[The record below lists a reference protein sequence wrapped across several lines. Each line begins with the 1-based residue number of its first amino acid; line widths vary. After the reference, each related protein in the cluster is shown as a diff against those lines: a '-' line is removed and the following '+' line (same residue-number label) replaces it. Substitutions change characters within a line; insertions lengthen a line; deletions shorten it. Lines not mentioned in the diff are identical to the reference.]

1 MVVDPRK
8 RACEARPSP
17 WYVHPFKAHE
27 RGAIGLLVHYSRKLC
42 DADRAAIFA
51 DVLFKLYGDY
61 FRHGPRREGKKT
73 VWYCPAIDQKGN
85 EIDGMPDANNAVEWV
100 EVDAIDSMLYY
111 LSSAD
116 MFRLCSDFTRELELN
131 TAGMTAEES
140 RDELHRASNV
150 LTAYHDFQMDD
161 ALIDAI
167 YAHLEK
173 RDARWFRGAPSLPET
188 PPTRGR
194 DARRA
199 ASCGEEKENED
210 ADAKWRRRLV
220 HARRAAKEEVT
231 PSPRE
236 ALALRRANSTRL

>member
-17 WYVHPFKAHE
+17 WYVHPFEAHE

-100 EVDAIDSMLYY
+100 EVCLLYTSDA
-111 LSSAD
+111 AD
-116 MFRLCSDFTRELELN
+116 E
-131 TAGMTAEES
+131 
-140 RDELHRASNV
+140 
-150 LTAYHDFQMDD
+150 
-161 ALIDAI
+161 
-167 YAHLEK
+167 
-173 RDARWFRGAPSLPET
+173 
-188 PPTRGR
+188 
-194 DARRA
+194 
-199 ASCGEEKENED
+199 
-210 ADAKWRRRLV
+210 
-220 HARRAAKEEVT
+220 
-231 PSPRE
+231 
-236 ALALRRANSTRL
+236 